1 MLDRTQ
7 QVWWQ
12 TSDPWFRDFLCREQ
26 APLHLIAHLVPYR
39 GRWMGGVNHL
49 EVFDFAIVRGGA
61 WTGEATYTLD
71 EVGLPVVKR
80 GRFKTRDNVCLLANG
95 SRSEWLVPLRHYR
108 RRQFRL
114 WSTLGA

>member
-1 MLDRTQ
+1 
-7 QVWWQ
+7 
-12 TSDPWFRDFLCREQ
+12 
-26 APLHLIAHLVPYR
+26 
-39 GRWMGGVNHL
+39 MGGVNHL

-71 EVGLPVVKR
+71 EVGLPAVKR
-80 GRFKTRDNVCLLANG
+80 GQFKTRDNFCLLANG

-114 WSTLGA
+114 WSTQVAT